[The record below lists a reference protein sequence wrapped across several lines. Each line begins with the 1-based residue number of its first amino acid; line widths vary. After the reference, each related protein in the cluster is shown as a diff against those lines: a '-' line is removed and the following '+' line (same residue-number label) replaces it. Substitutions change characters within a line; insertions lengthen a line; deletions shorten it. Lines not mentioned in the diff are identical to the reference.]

1 MRILSE
7 DPAVESVT
15 GSTGSGGGGP
25 RGGATNTGNV
35 FIQLKPLAERGDL
48 STDDVIQRVRA
59 KLGNVTGARLFL
71 QGGQDIRVGG
81 RQGNGAYQ
89 YTVMADTLEDLEKWM
104 PRITNALQDVSELQD
119 VNSDRGDQGLE
130 VDLRIDRATA
140 QRLGIT
146 ASQIDNTL
154 YDAFGQ
160 RQVSTI
166 YNELNQYHVVMEVAP
181 EFWQSPETLKEIYI
195 SKSGGS
201 ISGTQATGAVAGTT
215 VIANTT
221 ASTAAD
227 VAADL
232 VRNQQQNALIN
243 SARGSASTG
252 AAVTT
257 RVETM
262 VPLSAVTSY
271 GPGTAPLS
279 INHQGPFVV
288 TTFSFN
294 LPPGVSLN
302 QATSAI
308 QRTMA
313 TIKTPASISGVFAG
327 TAKVFQESLSNQ
339 PVLILTA
346 ILTIYIVLG
355 ILYESYVI
363 PLTILSTL
371 PSAGVGALLAL
382 LIFKTELSLIA
393 MIGIILLIGIV
404 KKNAIMMIDFAM
416 SAERTEGLN
425 ARDAIY
431 KACMMRFRPIMMTT
445 FAAILGAMPL
455 AFGFGTGAE
464 LRQPL
469 GISIVGGL
477 VVSQVLTLYTTPVIH
492 LYLDGWRNRRKAAWD
507 RWYARFMG
515 DDSPAPAE

>member
-1 MRILSE
+1 
-7 DPAVESVT
+7 
-15 GSTGSGGGGP
+15 
-25 RGGATNTGNV
+25 
-35 FIQLKPLAERGDL
+35 
-48 STDDVIQRVRA
+48 
-59 KLGNVTGARLFL
+59 
-71 QGGQDIRVGG
+71 
-81 RQGNGAYQ
+81 
-89 YTVMADTLEDLEKWM
+89 
-104 PRITNALQDVSELQD
+104 LQD

>member
-1 MRILSE
+1 
-7 DPAVESVT
+7 
-15 GSTGSGGGGP
+15 
-25 RGGATNTGNV
+25 
-35 FIQLKPLAERGDL
+35 
-48 STDDVIQRVRA
+48 
-59 KLGNVTGARLFL
+59 
-71 QGGQDIRVGG
+71 
-81 RQGNGAYQ
+81 
-89 YTVMADTLEDLEKWM
+89 
-104 PRITNALQDVSELQD
+104 
-119 VNSDRGDQGLE
+119 
-130 VDLRIDRATA
+130 
-140 QRLGIT
+140 
-146 ASQIDNTL
+146 
-154 YDAFGQ
+154 
-160 RQVSTI
+160 
-166 YNELNQYHVVMEVAP
+166 
-181 EFWQSPETLKEIYI
+181 
-195 SKSGGS
+195 
-201 ISGTQATGAVAGTT
+201 
-215 VIANTT
+215 
-221 ASTAAD
+221 
-227 VAADL
+227 

-252 AAVTT
+252 AAVST

-294 LPPGVSLN
+294 LPPGISLD
-302 QATSAI
+302 QATGAI

-313 TIKTPASISGVFAG
+313 TIKTPASIQGVFAG

-425 ARDAIY
+425 AREAIY

-477 VVSQVLTLYTTPVIH
+477 LVSQILTLYTTPVIH
-492 LYLDGWRNRRKAAWD
+492 LYLDGWRNRRKAQWD
-507 RWYARFMG
+507 RWYAGFMG